1 MIHKKET
8 MEIKKEEL
16 INKYDSIMKG
26 YTPLN
31 FVESNWPMENGVYK
45 QYSAY
50 EKPDNIVSGTS
61 YKI

>member
-1 MIHKKET
+1 

-26 YTPLN
+26 YTPHN